1 MRSRLKKQRGDE
13 EFVELATARGAHL
26 LRTAYLLTGDWHL
39 AQDLVQ
45 EALGKM
51 FVAWRGNGA
60 IDNPAG
66 YVQTV
71 LVRTYVSHRRRRSTG
86 ELPHADVPESAAREL
101 DLALRMTLMES
112 LARLEPRDRAV
123 LVLRY
128 WEDRSVEQTAEAL
141 GLSPAAVRNRSS
153 RALARLRD
161 LLGPRFVE
169 LADGPAAVAQEGI
182 VQEGTAQ
189 EGIAQEG
196 ASHGTR

>member
-169 LADGPAAVAQEGI
+169 LADGPAAVAQEG
-182 VQEGTAQ
+182 
-189 EGIAQEG
+189 